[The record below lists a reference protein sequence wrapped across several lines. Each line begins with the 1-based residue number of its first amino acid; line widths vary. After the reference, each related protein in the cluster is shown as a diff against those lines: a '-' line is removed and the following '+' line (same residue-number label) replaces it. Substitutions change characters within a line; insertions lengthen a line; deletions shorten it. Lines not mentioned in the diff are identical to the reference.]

1 MKAERNGNIE
11 LLRIIAMASVIGHHF
26 LKWGGVLDTC
36 RFGSVEYIIYW
47 LINALFFTC
56 VNCFMLITGYF
67 MSEKRMRPSRLVK
80 LWIQVLTYSVI
91 CTITVMLLNH
101 HFSIITAAKALVPL
115 TSEQYWFATH
125 YALTLCFIPL
135 LNPLVNSITKDQ
147 YRIGLVILFI
157 VFSVMPTFLVWERD
171 LITSG
176 RDFPWMIVLYLTGS
190 YIRRFGLNLGK
201 KQSFIGF
208 VICVMIT
215 GLVRTPLGI
224 LSQRLI
230 GRDVLAG
237 LFFRYNSV
245 TVFLGAVL
253 LFNALRQQERIKIER
268 PVLKLAP
275 LSFAVYLIHD
285 NPNVRDILWKA
296 LPLET
301 IMKSGILPTLAALI
315 AVVVIIFLAG
325 CLLERLR
332 LLVHDICHTEKLY
345 QVVDSMWFRIKERVV
360 SGE

>member
-1 MKAERNGNIE
+1 
-11 LLRIIAMASVIGHHF
+11 
-26 LKWGGVLDTC
+26 
-36 RFGSVEYIIYW
+36 
-47 LINALFFTC
+47 
-56 VNCFMLITGYF
+56 
-67 MSEKRMRPSRLVK
+67 
-80 LWIQVLTYSVI
+80 
-91 CTITVMLLNH
+91 
-101 HFSIITAAKALVPL
+101 
-115 TSEQYWFATH
+115 
-125 YALTLCFIPL
+125 
-135 LNPLVNSITKDQ
+135 
-147 YRIGLVILFI
+147 
-157 VFSVMPTFLVWERD
+157 MPTFLVWERD

-190 YIRRFGLNLGK
+190 YIRRFGLSLGK

-253 LFNALRQQERIKIER
+253 LFNALRQQDRIKIKR

-285 NPNVRDILWKA
+285 NPNVREILWKA
-296 LPLET
+296 LPLEI

-315 AVVVIIFLAG
+315 AVVVIIFLVG
-325 CLLERLR
+325 CLVERIR
-332 LLVHDICHTEKLY
+332 LLLHDICHTEKLY
-345 QVVDSMWFRIKERVV
+345 QAVDSMWIRTKERIS